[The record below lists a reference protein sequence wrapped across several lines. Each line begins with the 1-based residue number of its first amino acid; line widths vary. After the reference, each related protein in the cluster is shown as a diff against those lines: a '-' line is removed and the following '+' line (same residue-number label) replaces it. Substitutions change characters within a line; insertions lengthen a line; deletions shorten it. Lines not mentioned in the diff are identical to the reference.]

1 MKSRLITRSVLAPA
15 VFLSMLVLAVGVVA
29 ARYVQEL
36 QRSNADVMAREVS
49 SMLAA
54 EDLNVCM
61 REFRHQLNL
70 FLRDG
75 DGRHLQ
81 AIPGLRTEAQSLL
94 AKAERLSRADHE
106 RELIEVVKRGANAF
120 FKEYD
125 RISDPAFPGDFRAAT
140 VKLLEEQLDR
150 DVLTPARAYV
160 DFSRQVVEGT
170 SRESQALANHIRVG
184 LILLGASGAV
194 GGLMAG
200 FGIALAISRSIVQ
213 LQVPIR
219 GAAGKL
225 NEVVGPVTFSVGNG
239 LDGVN
244 QMLEQMS
251 QHIATVVERLQQR
264 EREVLRAEHLAAVG
278 QLAAGLAHELRNP
291 LMPIKILVQAAS
303 DQGNGAGLHG
313 RDLAVIE
320 QEITR
325 LEQSIQDFLD
335 FARPPE
341 PEKTEFDLRPVV
353 QQMLDLLSA
362 RADRQHV
369 RLHGKLPD
377 EVVAVVADR
386 GQLRQVLVNL
396 VLNALD
402 ALPEGGEIDVSL
414 QVERTGKPTMDGR
427 VGDISDKS
435 GDGQPCS
442 NGSVLMSRQ
451 FPRQSLVRSAR
462 LADREELLRRGLLP
476 GMLGGSP
483 EMGPRQIV
491 LRVGDD
497 GPGIDRQILP
507 RVFHPFVS
515 TKETGTGLG
524 LSICRRIIEAHGGT
538 IEARNRPGGGAE
550 FVCRLPPAAPD
561 RPLSQ
566 SPLTPSAAR

>member
-1 MKSRLITRSVLAPA
+1 M
-15 VFLSMLVLAVGVVA
+15 
-29 ARYVQEL
+29 
-36 QRSNADVMAREVS
+36 
-49 SMLAA
+49 
-54 EDLNVCM
+54 
-61 REFRHQLNL
+61 
-70 FLRDG
+70 
-75 DGRHLQ
+75 
-81 AIPGLRTEAQSLL
+81 
-94 AKAERLSRADHE
+94 
-106 RELIEVVKRGANAF
+106 
-120 FKEYD
+120 
-125 RISDPAFPGDFRAAT
+125 
-140 VKLLEEQLDR
+140 
-150 DVLTPARAYV
+150 LTPARAYV

-170 SRESQALANHIRVG
+170 SRESQLLANHIRVG
-184 LILLGASGAV
+184 LIFLGASGAV

-225 NEVVGPVTFSVGNG
+225 NEVVGPVTFSVGSG

-251 QHIATVVERLQQR
+251 EHIATVVERLQQR

-303 DQGNGAGLHG
+303 DRGNGAGLHG

-341 PEKTEFDLRPVV
+341 PEKIDFDLRPVV
-353 QQMLDLLSA
+353 QQTLDLLTA
-362 RADRQHV
+362 RADQQHV
-369 RLHGKLPD
+369 RLSGDLPD
-377 EVVAVVADR
+377 EVVEVVADR

-414 QVERTGKPTMDGR
+414 RVERLGEQMIDAPL
-427 VGDISDKS
+427 VGNSS
-435 GDGQPCS
+435 GERRSEDRQPS
-442 NGSVLMSRQ
+442 SREAVLLSRQ
-451 FPRQSLVRSAR
+451 FARQAPVRSAR
-462 LADREELLRRGLLP
+462 LGDREELLRRGLLP
-476 GMLGGSP
+476 GLLGGSP
-483 EMGPRQIV
+483 EMGARQIV
-491 LRVGDD
+491 LRVGDN
-497 GPGIDRQILP
+497 GLGIDRKILP
-507 RVFHPFVS
+507 RVFHPFAS

-524 LSICRRIIEAHGGT
+524 LSICQRIIEAHGGT
-538 IEARNRPGGGAE
+538 IEARNRRAGGAE
-550 FVCRLPPAAPD
+550 FTCRLPPAGPQRPHAP
-561 RPLSQ
+561 STV
-566 SPLTPSAAR
+566 TPGAAP